1 MMKIY
6 SVEEAQET
14 ILERKTLNRNAYS
27 PVTIEATEK
36 LFGSG
41 VRPPQAVETIL
52 ESVDQEGDQAVRKW
66 P

>member
-27 PVTIEATEK
+27 PLTLEVTEK
-36 LFGSG
+36 LFGLG
-41 VRPPQAVETIL
+41 A
-52 ESVDQEGDQAVRKW
+52 
-66 P
+66 

>member
-27 PVTIEATEK
+27 PVTIEATERGYGET
-36 LFGSG
+36 FWVRRAPPSGS
-41 VRPPQAVETIL
+41 
-52 ESVDQEGDQAVRKW
+52 
-66 P
+66 